1 MYISINAQKC
11 MFNKNN
17 RSFFPHGGLNG
28 RVTKKS
34 AESYHL
40 VKRSALNKTG
50 VFLNIYITLKK
61 TKNPPYINIF
71 FLNQKVMYITNK

>member
-1 MYISINAQKC
+1 

-17 RSFFPHGGLNG
+17 RSFFPYGRLNG

-40 VKRSALNKTG
+40 VKRSALNKTE
-50 VFLNIYITLKK
+50 VFLKITLKK
-61 TKNPPYINIF
+61 TKNPLCIIFF

>member
-1 MYISINAQKC
+1 

-17 RSFFPHGGLNG
+17 RSFFPHGRLNG

-40 VKRSALNKTG
+40 VKRSALNKTW
-50 VFLNIYITLKK
+50 VFLKITLKK
-61 TKNPPYINIF
+61 TKNPPYINF
-71 FLNQKVMYITNK
+71 FFESKSYVHNK